1 MEKETLDEVLKAF
14 RMVAQE
20 FKGKGDEDV
29 VAMAEF
35 YADFISK
42 KRFGKFYTRA
52 LALLIAHEYALSGIA
67 AAYGSSGAAL
77 SGGAVR
83 MEKEGDLQREYQ
95 VEGQEQS
102 LYTKTVYG
110 RKFMDLKKM
119 CIVPVVTRYG

>member
-14 RMVAQE
+14 RMAAQE
-20 FKGKGDEDV
+20 FKDKSDEDV
-29 VAMAEF
+29 TAMAEF
-35 YADFISK
+35 YVDFISK
-42 KRFGKFYTRA
+42 KRFGKFYARA
-52 LALLIAHEYALSGIA
+52 LALLVAHEYALSSIA
-67 AAYGSSGAAL
+67 SAYGSTSAAL

-102 LYTKTVYG
+102 LYAKTVYG

-119 CIVPVVTRYG
+119 CLVPVVTRFG

>member
-1 MEKETLDEVLKAF
+1 MA
-14 RMVAQE
+14 AQE
-20 FKGKGDEDV
+20 FKDKGDEDV
-29 VAMAEF
+29 TAMAEF

-42 KRFGKFYTRA
+42 KRFGKFYARA
-52 LALLIAHEYALSGIA
+52 LVLLIAHEYALSGIA
-67 AAYGSSGAAL
+67 SVYGSSSAAL

-102 LYTKTVYG
+102 LYAKTVYG

-119 CIVPVVTRYG
+119 CIFPVVTRFG

>member
-14 RMVAQE
+14 RVTAQE
-20 FKGKGDEDV
+20 FESKSDEDV
-29 VAMAEF
+29 AAMAEF
-35 YADFISK
+35 YEDFISK
-42 KRFGKFYTRA
+42 KRFGKFYARA
-52 LALLIAHEYALSGIA
+52 LAMLIAHEYALSGIA
-67 AAYGSSGAAL
+67 SAYGSSSAAL